1 MDSAILLKL
10 IAVVVL
16 IGINAYFV
24 ATEFALVAVRRT
36 RIEQRLR
43 GGDKRARHVMHA
55 LDHPDDFISA
65 AQLGITVA
73 SIAIGYIAEGSI
85 HALLLPYLHRIHVMI
100 PLIPGAVV
108 TGHIVATILTLL
120 IVTYLH
126 VVLGEQVPKMIAIQ
140 KAEPVALWT
149 TRPTM
154 FVGAVFRPLIHVM
167 SGSASGIM
175 KTFGMEPTGVH
186 SIAHSPEEIRMLV
199 EQSQQEGEIEAEQEQ
214 MIHGVFEFPEI
225 MAREVMTPRADIIA
239 LEVNASLDEVVGV
252 LIEEGHSR
260 IPVYEEDLDNIVGI
274 LLVKDLLPYLVGIA
288 GLAVPERSEP
298 DIARLDAPAS
308 AGEAFDLRDVLRE
321 PFFVPDTKR
330 ISELL
335 AELRTRNVHLAII
348 LDEFGGTEGLVTLE
362 DLIEQIVGDIYDEYD
377 QPEPDFTVTPEGDVL
392 IDGGASIAEVND
404 RFGMDLSS
412 DDYDTIGG
420 FIFGSLG
427 RVPRPG
433 DLVSVEGSGEL
444 RVEGT
449 EERRV
454 TTVRLLPARRKK
466 PRTTDAG
473 DEAEAADDASG
484 GSN

>member
-1 MDSAILLKL
+1 MESSSIFLK
-10 IAVVVL
+10 IAMVVVL

-43 GGDKRARHVMHA
+43 GGDKRARYVSEA

-73 SIAIGYIAEGSI
+73 SIAIGYIAEDAI
-85 HALLLPYLHRIHVMI
+85 HALIVPYLHAVNVNI
-100 PLIPGAVV
+100 PFMTASV
-108 TGHIVATILTLL
+108 TGHVVSTFLTLF

-149 TRPTM
+149 TRPTQI
-154 FVGAVFRPLIHVM
+154 FGKVFRPMIKLM

-175 KTFGMEPTGVH
+175 RIFGLEPTGVH
-186 SIAHSPEEIRMLV
+186 SVAHSPEEIRMLV

-225 MAREVMTPRADIIA
+225 LAREIMTPRPDIIA
-239 LEVNASLDEVVGV
+239 IDVDTSMEEVMNL

-260 IPVYEEDLDNIVGI
+260 FPVYEETLDNIIGV
-274 LLVKDLLPYLVGIA
+274 LLVKDLLPYLA
-288 GLAVPERSEP
+288 GTK
-298 DIARLDAPAS
+298 
-308 AGEAFDLRDVLRE
+308 GEGFVLRE
-321 PFFVPDTKR
+321 LLREPYFVPDTKR

-335 AELRTRNVHLAII
+335 AELRTRNVHLAIV
-348 LDEFGGTEGLVTLE
+348 LDEFGGTEGIVTLE
-362 DLIEQIVGDIYDEYD
+362 DLLEEIVGEIYDEYD
-377 QPEPDFTVTPEGDVL
+377 VAEPDFTVTPEGDVL
-392 IDGGASIAEVND
+392 IDGGTSIDDVND

-412 DDYDTIGG
+412 ADFDTIGG
-420 FIFGSLG
+420 FIFGTLG
-427 RVPRPG
+427 RVPQIG
-433 DLVSVEGSGEL
+433 DSVHVDGSGEL

-454 TTVRLLPARRKK
+454 TAVRLIPARRRR
-466 PRTTDAG
+466 PRPADG
-473 DEAEAADDASG
+473 SEDDNEDYDDEIDEDEEK
-484 GSN
+484 